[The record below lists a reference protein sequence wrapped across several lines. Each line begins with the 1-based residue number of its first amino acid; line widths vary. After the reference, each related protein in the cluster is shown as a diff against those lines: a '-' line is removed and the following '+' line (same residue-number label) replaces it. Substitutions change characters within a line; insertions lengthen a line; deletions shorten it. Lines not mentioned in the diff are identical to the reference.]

1 MFQMIFSWVLTH
13 INIFVLLQLPAP
25 AGWSCCRQS
34 LCLEILCCLSW
45 WWGVAQVHDPPLE
58 SSRQNVS
65 TSITVWRYVDR
76 QLLSVTLYRSCSQQS
91 VDSSDYHSVAGLVL
105 ERQRRISSPWTL
117 SRTFFSWIPIIISC
131 ITVLMNVPRLS
142 NLLSPLPYLAMYLKL
157 TSRLYNINPRGKFLL
172 EQLKTSHTNIN
183 LMQCLPFRT
192 HLLETEKYRI
202 WNFHHSEIMGTFQ
215 FSFRN

>member
-1 MFQMIFSWVLTH
+1 MLQAVPVPGDPLLSLLVAGCGPGPWPATGELTTECVH
-13 INIFVLLQLPAP
+13 VHH
-25 AGWSCCRQS
+25 
-34 LCLEILCCLSW
+34 CLEICRQAAPVSDTLQELKSAKCRQFRLSF
-45 WWGVAQVHDPPLE
+45 
-58 SSRQNVS
+58 S
-65 TSITVWRYVDR
+65 
-76 QLLSVTLYRSCSQQS
+76 
-91 VDSSDYHSVAGLVL
+91 HSVAGLVL

-117 SRTFFSWIPIIISC
+117 SRTFLSWIPIIISC

-192 HLLETEKYRI
+192 NLLETEKYRI
-202 WNFHHSEIMGTFQ
+202 WNFHYLNKYIIA
-215 FSFRN
+215 R

>member
-1 MFQMIFSWVLTH
+1 MEITNLCAALRMFQMIFSQVLTH

-34 LCLEILCCLSW
+34 LCLEILCSLSW

-91 VDSSDYHSVAGLVL
+91 VDSSDYHSVIQWQDLSWSGRGEYPAPGLCP
-105 ERQRRISSPWTL
+105 EH
-117 SRTFFSWIPIIISC
+117 FS
-131 ITVLMNVPRLS
+131 V
-142 NLLSPLPYLAMYLKL
+142 
-157 TSRLYNINPRGKFLL
+157 
-172 EQLKTSHTNIN
+172 E
-183 LMQCLPFRT
+183 
-192 HLLETEKYRI
+192 
-202 WNFHHSEIMGTFQ
+202 FQ
-215 FSFRN
+215 